1 MIYKVP
7 LTVIGAFIFHTY
19 FTTVTN
25 VKNCTLIWSTDILT
39 YSFTWIAFT
48 WFSIILYS
56 EISGCISVEET
67 VSSNNR
73 RLYQEAQRSRRLLLN
88 WSWPTAY
95 VQVTLG
101 IFLSR
106 ITLQDCRWAL
116 AKDPSARDK
125 LENRFKWNS
134 VERKLNW
141 VSPVCEM
148 QNALPA
154 FGVVTVREVVPTA

>member
-7 LTVIGAFIFHTY
+7 LTVIGAFTFHTY

-39 YSFTWIAFT
+39 YSFTRIAFT

-73 RLYQEAQRSRRLLLN
+73 RLYQEAQISRRLLLN
-88 WSWPTAY
+88 
-95 VQVTLG
+95 
-101 IFLSR
+101 
-106 ITLQDCRWAL
+106 
-116 AKDPSARDK
+116 
-125 LENRFKWNS
+125 
-134 VERKLNW
+134 
-141 VSPVCEM
+141 
-148 QNALPA
+148 
-154 FGVVTVREVVPTA
+154 